1 MEKREEKE
9 KRKFKMEEDYNLDE
23 SESE

>member
-1 MEKREEKE
+1 MDKREE